1 MARVKLCTN
10 CKEINPANRT
20 SCQKCRKD
28 LKGRPVNEEDVDQLL
43 EDLLRKER
51 EAAEGESAAAAV
63 SEEESPAEPA
73 AVELTNYRQCDCG
86 HRNPVAAF
94 FCQSCGE
101 SLEGLMILT
110 AQPEETLAAE
120 GSRMAAVQ
128 QAVPLAETGVQNTPQ
143 LGQRVMLT
151 SVDMQLRI
159 PVSGRVVLG
168 AENEGSAYFYDKTF
182 VGRCH
187 AAIVAEQN
195 GVYIEDLNSRNG
207 TYVDGRRISPG
218 QRVCLGNGSEI
229 CLGGSESFCERQE
242 KAAYLRL
249 EIGV

>member
-20 SCQKCRKD
+20 ACQKCRKD
-28 LKGRPVNEEDVDQLL
+28 LKGRPVSEEDAKRQL
-43 EDLLRKER
+43 EELLQKEK
-51 EAAEGESAAAAV
+51 EEQEKGAAGTESD
-63 SEEESPAEPA
+63 ETTEPKEVQTDA
-73 AVELTNYRQCDCG
+73 QVLINYRQCDCG
-86 HRNPVAAF
+86 HRNPVAAS

-110 AQPEETLAAE
+110 ATPEECPVAQEPAP
-120 GSRMAAVQ
+120 AQ
-128 QAVPLAETGVQNTPQ
+128 QTPQ

-151 SVDMQLRI
+151 SVDLILRI
-159 PVSGRVVLG
+159 PIAGRVVLG
-168 AENEGSAYFYDKTF
+168 AENEGSAYFYDKTY

-187 AAIVAEQN
+187 AAITAEPD

-207 TYVDGRRISPG
+207 TFVNGRKLIPG
-218 QRVCLGNGSEI
+218 QRMRMEHGSEI
-229 CLGGSESFCERQE
+229 CLGGTESFCDQLK